1 MGRDQR
7 DLGVPVSV
15 TQRELC
21 PAEDKKNVFLAL
33 VQALCVH
40 PEMAVLGMWGHFGGV
55 LDILRGLDPSLGMG
69 QPIFPPSGN
78 P

>member
-1 MGRDQR
+1 M
-7 DLGVPVSV
+7 S
-15 TQRELC
+15 
-21 PAEDKKNVFLAL
+21 LAL
-33 VQALCVH
+33 LQALCVH